1 MEEVKIKSLDFKSLY
16 EKDEKMCDAVEKTLK
31 HNPFA
36 HIQDIPVEYYA
47 EKQGKKVGSI
57 TIFPILV
64 TADGKDYVANAGSG
78 LFVSNEERGKGIGKK
93 LAICRMN
100 SSQDQISI
108 GAGLSNMSYP
118 LYKKLGCTFF
128 ISPRMGLVVNS
139 KKIVHAF
146 IGKLSVIVAPIINFF
161 LFLISLPLYFK
172 NKRIKNR
179 YTICELDKACSEI
192 ENIVNED
199 EARFQEKHT
208 KEWFDWLLNYNF
220 KQNDIERNQLFAIKD
235 RNGAI
240 EAFFMFKTR
249 IKKNIISSKTKDI
262 RITSRIEWGIKIGSG
277 LTEKDLVASFCDIAK
292 KSNADII
299 EVSFLPKNTMRFLK
313 KMGFIKMLD
322 GRIMLYVGDES
333 PLIKHEGWKREE
345 NWRLRP
351 AYSDYGFC

>member
-1 MEEVKIKSLDFKSLY
+1 MEEIKIKSLDFKSLC
-16 EKDEKMCDAVEKTLK
+16 EKDDKMCDSVEKTLK
-31 HNPFA
+31 NNPFA

-64 TADGKDYVANAGSG
+64 TADGNDYVANAGSG

-100 SSQDQISI
+100 ASCDKISI

-128 ISPRMGLVVNS
+128 ISPRMGLIVNS
-139 KKIVHAF
+139 KKIVHGF
-146 IGKLSVIVAPIINFF
+146 IGSLSTIVAPIINFF
-161 LFLISLPLYFK
+161 IFIISLPLYFK

-199 EARFQEKHT
+199 KARFQEKHT

-220 KQNDIERNQLFAIKD
+220 MQNDIERNQLFAIKD

-249 IKKNIISSKTKDI
+249 IKSNIISNKTKDI
-262 RITSRIEWGIKIGSG
+262 RITSLIEWGIKSGSS
-277 LTEKDLVASFCDIAK
+277 LTEKDIVASFCNIARKQKTDIAE
-292 KSNADII
+292 I
-299 EVSFLPKNTMRFLK
+299 SFIPRILQNPLK
-313 KMGFIKMLD
+313 RNGFIKMLD
-322 GRIMLYVGDES
+322 GRIMLHSIEDS
-333 PLIKHEGWKREE
+333 PIRKHDGWDKEE